1 MRVHCLGPKSAFRA
15 SVNLFN
21 SNCHT
26 KKAVYITLK
35 LFKYEVEW
43 SQFTRIGQ
51 VSTLHHCEMMRLIL
65 KYNDYLEQAASS
77 IDISEGAN
85 LSAPVVESDEEED
98 RPIVVFKP
106 PQKKA
111 KTAAKNTP
119 PKKITKKTPKQT
131 DKTGETQSTSA
142 ATNTATTTE
151 TEEVLIESDE

>member
-1 MRVHCLGPKSAFRA
+1 MRVDCLGPKSAFRA

-21 SNCHT
+21 YNCHT

-35 LFKYEVEW
+35 SFKYEVEW

-51 VSTLHHCEMMRLIL
+51 FIMLHHCEMMRLIL
-65 KYNDYLEQAASS
+65 EYNDYLEQAASS

-98 RPIVVFKP
+98 RPIVVFRP

-119 PKKITKKTPKQT
+119 PKKITKKTTKQT

>member
-35 LFKYEVEW
+35 SFKYEVEW
-43 SQFTRIGQ
+43 SQFTRIGR
-51 VSTLHHCEMMRLIL
+51 VITLHHCEMMRLIL
-65 KYNDYLEQAASS
+65 EYNDYLEQAAAS
-77 IDISEGAN
+77 IDISEGAD
-85 LSAPVVESDEEED
+85 LSAPLVESDVEEN
-98 RPIVVFKP
+98 RPIVVFRP

-111 KTAAKNTP
+111 KLSAKNTP
-119 PKKITKKTPKQT
+119 PKKITKKTKQT